1 MSGMNSKMSAAFF
14 ALLVMIGVLTGISGI
29 AGKNTH
35 SEVCAVQ
42 TAVSMQDEAS
52 SRVMIQT
59 EMYTEYVDVVRNS
72 VKLDIKGSAMNPD
85 SVVEEELNETDDTS
99 ETVGETEKPATVIGL
114 SNEDYE
120 NLLRIVEAEATDG
133 DMKSKI
139 LVADVVIN
147 RVKSPLFPGSVTEV
161 VCQGNGEQF
170 QPVMDGR
177 FYSVNVTGSTY
188 EAVDRAL
195 YGEDYSEGAT
205 YFAAV
210 SSAGP
215 SSWHALNLR
224 RLFEYGGHVFF
235 IPY

>member
-1 MSGMNSKMSAAFF
+1 MSGMNSKMSAAIFS
-14 ALLVMIGVLTGISGI
+14 LLVVVGVLTGITGFVRKGPESFPD
-29 AGKNTH
+29 AAQADVT
-35 SEVCAVQ
+35 S
-42 TAVSMQDEAS
+42 QDDGS
-52 SRVMIQT
+52 SRVVIRT
-59 EMYTEYVDVVRNS
+59 ETHTEYVDVLMDS
-72 VKLDIKGSAMNPD
+72 VKLDIKGAAMDPD
-85 SVVEEELNETDDTS
+85 KVMTEETKEASS
-99 ETVGETEKPATVIGL
+99 ETEADTETQDSGPVIRL
-114 SNEDYE
+114 SEEDYE

-147 RVKSPLFPGSVTEV
+147 RVRSPLFPGTVTEV

-177 FYSVNVTGSTY
+177 FYSVNITGSTY

-210 SSAGP
+210 CSAGP
-215 SSWHALNLR
+215 SSWHAINLR

-235 IPY
+235 APY